1 MQPDSIH
8 YSGNRENYERRRP
21 RLYINRK
28 TPLVTYILVAVTVLV
43 FLADQ
48 ALKLVIGYPLLTLLG
63 AKLNSAIIAGQW
75 WRLVTPMFLHA
86 DFFHILFNMFALVIW
101 GRQLEALMGRARYI
115 AVYFLSGILGCMASF
130 AFSNSLS
137 VGASGA
143 VFGLF
148 GALLYF
154 RREHREIFNAVF
166 GVQVLVIIGINI
178 ANGFLVANID
188 NFGHLGGLAGG
199 FIACGITGFYGQ
211 RQSAVVRYGCLLGY
225 SALFLGFFALR
236 YYGIT

>member
-8 YSGNRENYERRRP
+8 YSENREPRRQ

-28 TPLVTYILVAVTVLV
+28 IPLVTYVLAAVTVLV

-48 ALKLVIGYPLLTLLG
+48 VLRLITGYPLLTLMG

-101 GRQLEALMGRARYI
+101 GRQLEALMGRTRYAAI
-115 AVYFLSGILGCMASF
+115 YFLSGILGCAASF

-143 VFGLF
+143 IFGLF

-154 RREHREIFNAVF
+154 RRQHREIFNAVF

-178 ANGFLVANID
+178 ANGFLVPNID
-188 NFGHLGGLAGG
+188 NFGHLGGMAGG
-199 FIACGITGFYGQ
+199 FIACGITGFFGQ
-211 RQSAVVRYGCLLGY
+211 RQNPIIRYGCLLGY
-225 SALFLGFFALR
+225 SVLLLGLIALR